1 VGVGKRHMN
10 SKDKKST
17 DYLRGI
23 ITFVVLGALTAGE
36 FWVSS
41 VTHGSV
47 VFLLI
52 IAVIKAAIILQYFM
66 HISHLWSEETH
77 S

>member
-1 VGVGKRHMN
+1 MN
-10 SKDKKST
+10 SKEKKST
-17 DYLRGI
+17 AYLRGLVTLI
-23 ITFVVLGALTAGE
+23 VLAALTAGE

-41 VTHGSV
+41 VTNGSL
-47 VFLLI
+47 VFLSI
-52 IAVIKAAIILQYFM
+52 IALIKAAIILQYFM

>member
-1 VGVGKRHMN
+1 MN
-10 SKDKKST
+10 SKEKKSR
-17 DYLRGI
+17 DYLHGI
-23 ITFVVLGALTAGE
+23 ITFVVLAALTAGE

-41 VTHGSV
+41 VTNGSV

-66 HISHLWSEETH
+66 HISHVWSEETH

>member
-1 VGVGKRHMN
+1 MN
-10 SKDKKST
+10 KDRKST
-17 DYLRGI
+17 EYLQGI
-23 ITFVVLGALTAGE
+23 ITFVVLAALTAGE

-41 VTHGSV
+41 VTNGSV

-52 IAVIKAAIILQYFM
+52 IGVIKAAIILQYFM

-77 S
+77 

>member
-1 VGVGKRHMN
+1 MN
-10 SKDKKST
+10 SKEKKST
-17 DYLRGI
+17 AYLRGF
-23 ITFVVLGALTAGE
+23 ITLIVLAALTGGE

-41 VTHGSV
+41 VTHGSL
-47 VFLLI
+47 VFLAI